1 MKKEFNLSDKME
13 EVEDRKGFE
22 YGVIPTEYVKEFIKK
37 LKEESKHIK
46 ICDKVEIKGK
56 QIVLTEDLCSVKDVE
71 LFLKKIDKLAGK
83 ELI

>member
-1 MKKEFNLSDKME
+1 MKKEFNLREKFVRDYWNKE
-13 EVEDRKGFE
+13 AIKD
-22 YGVIPTEYVKEFIKK
+22 VKEFIKD

-83 ELI
+83 DLT